1 MEFDDQ
7 WIRLDQDW
15 IRFTTTVL
23 WIKDSA
29 SNLWFDSI
37 TLITRVFI
45 GTVVPSDGSSFFVL
59 SLGPIRVRVLTIF
72 FCRRL
77 QRTTVTHHWWVTAWL
92 QFHLHLQTQS
102 SNANVNCRSRF
113 AQTNFVCGCLF
124 KRFYLLTKN
133 KHLQTFFVWVIAA
146 VRGSQLAS

>member
-1 MEFDDQ
+1 MYKIFLWSLMISEFV
-7 WIRLDQDW
+7 WTRIESVLPL
-15 IRFTTTVL
+15 TVL
-23 WIKDSA
+23 WIKDFA

-77 QRTTVTHHWWVTAWL
+77 QRTTVTHHWWVNSVASIS
-92 QFHLHLQTQS
+92 FASADAEH
-102 SNANVNCRSRF
+102 NANVNCRSRF

-124 KRFYLLTKN
+124 KRFYLLTKTN
-133 KHLQTFFVWVIAA
+133 ICRHFLFEW
-146 VRGSQLAS
+146 